1 MNPLV
6 TACVAVLALAPQQ
19 PGPWDNDLILRV
31 SRNGRPFGPEST
43 FVVSAGVPNL
53 LRMATGR
60 LYAAFQW
67 FPQEREAF
75 DRVAISRSDDDG
87 TTWSKPK
94 TAVFDGLP
102 ETFQRPF
109 DPTLVDAGNGKIRL
123 FFTSN
128 QRGEDTTAIYSA
140 ISSDGVRFKFEPG
153 ARLAVSGRR
162 VVDSAALKLGKIW
175 HLIAPIGRPEDGA
188 YHATS
193 TDGLHFSRQPDITS
207 VNRANWTGNL
217 VSAKPGMCFYG
228 SSDRG
233 LWWSYSEDGKTWT
246 DPNFLNIQGGDPGVA
261 NGRDGQVLIVYV
273 SPPRRFGG

>member
-1 MNPLV
+1 MIRFA
-6 TACVAVLALAPQQ
+6 TACGVVLGLVPQQ

-31 SRNGRPFGPEST
+31 SLGGRPFGAEST

-53 LRMATGR
+53 LRTASGR

-75 DRVAISRSDDDG
+75 DRVAICWSDDNG
-87 TTWSKPK
+87 KTWSKPK
-94 TAVFDGLP
+94 TAIFDGLP
-102 ETFQRPF
+102 ETYQRPF
-109 DPTLVDAGNGKIRL
+109 DPTLVATEGGKIRM

-128 QRGEDTTAIYSA
+128 QRGEETTAIYSA
-140 ISSDGVRFKFEPG
+140 ISSDGIRFKFEPG

-162 VVDSAALKLGKIW
+162 VVDSAALKLGKAW

-193 TDGLHFSRQPDITS
+193 TDGLHFVRQADIAS

-217 VSAKPGMCFYG
+217 VAAKPGMCFYG
-228 SSDRG
+228 SSERG
-233 LWWSYSEDGKTWT
+233 LWWSYSKDGKTWT
-246 DPNFLNIQGGDPGVA
+246 DPNYLNIQGGDPGVA
-261 NGRDGQVLIVYV
+261 NGLDGRVFLMYV